1 MSSTLLHQ
9 QRSAAAA
16 IVSIQI
22 LGEINH
28 PWHSGSN
35 MIRLQSIFVS
45 SPDFEQKTFKAVGIL
60 PRVEERTAKASVPD
74 FILHSF

>member
-1 MSSTLLHQ
+1 
-9 QRSAAAA
+9 
-16 IVSIQI
+16 
-22 LGEINH
+22 
-28 PWHSGSN
+28 

-45 SPDFEQKTFKAVGIL
+45 SPDFEKKTFKAVGIL